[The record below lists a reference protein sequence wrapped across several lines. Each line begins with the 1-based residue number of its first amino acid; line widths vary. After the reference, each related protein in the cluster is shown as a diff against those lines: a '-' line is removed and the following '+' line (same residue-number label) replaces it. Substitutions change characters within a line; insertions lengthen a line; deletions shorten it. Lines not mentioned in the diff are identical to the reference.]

1 MTKDELVERNN
12 ELMDQNDDL
21 FDQLQFLQ
29 FIFVGFKEKHEKLA
43 ANERAR
49 IVAWLRKKNE
59 HSLEHVEL
67 WGKTFAAA
75 IEAGEHLK

>member
-29 FIFVGFKEKHEKLA
+29 FIFAGFKEKHEKLA
-43 ANERAR
+43 ADERAK
-49 IVAWLRKKNE
+49 IVAWLRKPMD
-59 HSLEHVEL
+59 HRCQF
-67 WGKTFAAA
+67 TAANA